1 MSSLSL
7 TSFSSECRGGG
18 GSHILREVAM
28 SGLSA
33 AELYALVVGQLLDD
47 GHVGAAHVV
56 ADATHTPIPLPAQ
69 LRPPPRE
76 LERRLRSVPKA
87 AVAAV
92 EIRKLDLDAPAPE
105 GSESTALRVTWSA
118 PCAGKA
124 VAFKPDGRQAAVGGA
139 DGKVTLLDVRAMLSA
154 GRGATPL
161 GRTYTDHTQ
170 AVNALEFHPTAAL
183 LVSASEDHTMRFFE
197 TERGAQRAS
206 RQCTDTHPVRSVSF
220 HPHGD
225 HLLVGTGHV
234 ALHVYDVATFRCYTA
249 PRPQDNHTSPI
260 TCARWSADGSLFA
273 SCAADSI
280 KLWDATSCQCART
293 IEQPHGKSPVSMV
306 AFSASGRYVLSCG
319 SDSTVRLWD
328 VGSAQP
334 VCTYEGATQ
343 QAQRSFCCFSH
354 DEASVFSGDEATGD
368 VRMWDT
374 RSAELTGHRCKG
386 AAGPAGAGGTFEKKG
401 RPRLRCRAWPSSS
414 ELQRAPPWSLA
425 PSATPRE

>member
-1 MSSLSL
+1 M
-7 TSFSSECRGGG
+7 GVD
-18 GSHILREVAM
+18 H
-28 SGLSA
+28 LSA

-47 GHVGAAHVV
+47 GHVGAAHAV
-56 ADATHTPIPLPAQ
+56 ADATLTPIPLPAQ

-92 EIRKLDLDAPAPE
+92 ETRKLDLDVPAPE
-105 GSESTALRVTWSA
+105 GGEQQTALRLTWSA
-118 PCAGKA
+118 PCAGKS

-139 DGKVTLLDVRAMLSA
+139 DGKVSLLDVRSMLN
-154 GRGATPL
+154 RGGMPQT
-161 GRTYTDHTQ
+161 RTYTDHAL

-183 LVSASEDHTMRFFE
+183 LVTGSEDHTMRFFE
-197 TERGAQRAS
+197 TDRAVPRAT

-220 HPHGD
+220 HPLGD
-225 HLLVGTGHV
+225 HLLVGTGHS

-249 PRPQDNHTSPI
+249 ARPEDNHTAPI
-260 TCARWSADGSLFA
+260 ACARWSADGALFA
-273 SCAADSI
+273 TCAADAI

-293 IEQPHGKSPVSMV
+293 IPQPHGKAQVSMV

-334 VCTYEGATQ
+334 VCTYEGAMQ

-386 AAGPAGAGGTFEKKG
+386 AAGPAGAQLLGMAHSTVESALLTLGGDG
-401 RPRLRCRAWPSSS
+401 VVRCWGP
-414 ELQRAPPWSLA
+414 
-425 PSATPRE
+425 